1 MKTQKKGLASFLKKI
16 AITSFTTALLVSCG
30 GKNTSG
36 GNTSGAF
43 GAYGNLAGGNGY
55 ANFGAILQQVANE
68 NPCRINGGGGGGQGI
83 GGRQSTTVN
92 LQGINVNVNSSY
104 VGVTAEGDI
113 AVVHNSNG
121 VAALDMYLCPRP
133 NTSGQGELTQLPVL
147 NTSQECPVGEITAA
161 DVLLYANQSQPY
173 YLKFFPI
180 HIPGAGKYS
189 QVCQGYNGGNG
200 GYPYGGNGG
209 W

>member
-16 AITSFTTALLVSCG
+16 AITSFTAALLVSCG

-36 GNTSGAF
+36 GANSGVF
-43 GAYGNLAGGNGY
+43 GAYGGLSGGNGY
-55 ANFGAILQQVANE
+55 ADFGAILQQVAIE
-68 NPCRINGGGGGGQGI
+68 NPCRINGGAGGGQGV
-83 GGRQSTTVN
+83 GARQSTTVN
-92 LQGINVNVNSSY
+92 LQGINVNSNSSY

-113 AVVHNSNG
+113 AVVYNNNG
-121 VAALDMYLCPRP
+121 IAAMDMYLCPRP
-133 NTSGQGELTQLPVL
+133 NTNGQGELTKFPVL
-147 NTSQECPVGEITAA
+147 NTSQQCPVGEITAA

-180 HIPGAGKYS
+180 HIPNAGKYS
-189 QVCQGYNGGNG
+189 QVCQGYNGGGN
-200 GYPYGGNGG
+200 PYGG